1 MNFHHIGTAIV
12 TGILATTLCIWSI
25 STHALTVSGLYEA
38 EIPVTDQSVGSRK
51 TAIRA
56 ALRIVLVKLTGD
68 RNAPERAALDPV
80 LAQAERYAL
89 QFRYRDELSRPEQK
103 AMKLW
108 VQFDENALNEIMR
121 DYGIPLWGKER
132 PSTLVWLASNGSA
145 GRQLVNIEDSSDYL
159 GMLEKRAQLRGISLL
174 FPLFDLED
182 SSHLKA
188 SDIWGG
194 FSEPVTSASERYH
207 ADTILTG
214 SLEQVIPSVWEARWT
229 VYIDGQATTNWVT
242 QGDLPD
248 VVLDE
253 GIDGVVDIV
262 REHDRTTMY
271 DIKTHDPEFIEANKE
286 FYQQQLNVYAH
297 IWQNLRKQQLDETAV
312 ISTHVPSQTRKILDS
327 GTPAKQAVALEE
339 WNPVIPKPFDS
350 ENVDETIADFGKV
363 IDDIEYG
370 EFSPPP
376 TSKLKKRAL
385 MGLKLTHIL
394 TG

>member
-1 MNFHHIGTAIV
+1 MNRKFLLLPGNQMNCHHIGTAFI
-12 TGILATTLCIWSI
+12 TGILAITLCIWSI

-68 RNAPERAALDPV
+68 RNAPERAALDSV
-80 LAQAERYAL
+80 MAQAERYAL
-89 QFRYRDELSRPEQK
+89 QFRYRDDLSRPEQQ

-132 PSTLVWLASNGSA
+132 PSTLVWLASHGSA
-145 GRQLVNIEDSSDYL
+145 GRQLVNIEDSSGYL
-159 GMLEKRAQLRGISLL
+159 GILEKRAQLRGVSLI
-174 FPLFDLED
+174 FPLLDLED

-207 ADTILTG
+207 ADTILAG
-214 SLEQVIPSVWEARWT
+214 SIEQVIPSVWEARWT
-229 VYIDGQATTNWVT
+229 VYIDGQATNWVT

-253 GIDGVVDIV
+253 GIDGLIDILASRFASSGGDMQENMVDISV
-262 REHDRTTMY
+262 SDIFNLDQYARTLKY
-271 DIKTHDPEFIEANKE
+271 LES
-286 FYQQQLNVYAH
+286 LNSVT
-297 IWQNLRKQQLDETAV
+297 EV
-312 ISTHVPSQTRKILDS
+312 
-327 GTPAKQAVALEE
+327 
-339 WNPVIPKPFDS
+339 
-350 ENVDETIADFGKV
+350 NVKRVESGKV
-363 IDDIEYG
+363 TFQVRVHGG
-370 EFSPPP
+370 ETMIAQAITLGNTLESI
-376 TSKLKKRAL
+376 SMEKGHSYRLILK
-385 MGLKLTHIL
+385 
-394 TG
+394 